1 MHVTE
6 TIDIHFAGYDST
18 GFLRDIPVNGG
29 EIVKNVAV
37 YNADKSTAVYD
48 VIMEDSNFVSIDI
61 GDTTKKTG
69 ETYQYIIEYDYEIPK
84 VKSANTLYLNPIGYG
99 WDCVIEQASVTLILP
114 QGYKSADYFIGYSET
129 PSNDEYTYDEATN
142 TITATVSDLVSKT
155 GVTFSLTFEDGV
167 LTTPFSL
174 TPIIVLIVA
183 AVLFALLII
192 VKFLAFNSSPLTPV
206 VNFTAPN
213 DMDPLIMGK
222 LIDNKV
228 NSEDVTSLIYYW
240 ANKGYLKINLENE
253 NNPQFIR
260 IYRNLPEGSPSYQ
273 ITMYNNLFRNGDVV
287 TVKELENKF
296 YPTVDAVTKD
306 VNSKVKQ
313 LYDSK
318 SIAVSILFA
327 LLGALLMGLT
337 PIIVSKILVSSKLF
351 VFECLI
357 MIIPTFI
364 IYALAESVMYNKLKL
379 SRKKIIL
386 YMLGI
391 ATLAA
396 IVTVFYVFIV
406 PATLL
411 DTASKIIVCIIGFA
425 MAIFSVQ
432 IISRTKDY
440 TEKLNSIVGFRNFI
454 LFTEKDKL
462 EAMLEENPQFYYD
475 ILPYAQVLG
484 VTDKWEAKFAAITVQ
499 PPQWMSNPLGTY
511 VEIAVI
517 NRSIR
522 IMNGQML
529 VRMIARPSSSGMGGG
544 GHGSFGGFGG
554 GGHGGG
560 GGRGR

>member
-1 MHVTE
+1 
-6 TIDIHFAGYDST
+6 
-18 GFLRDIPVNGG
+18 
-29 EIVKNVAV
+29 
-37 YNADKSTAVYD
+37 
-48 VIMEDSNFVSIDI
+48 
-61 GDTTKKTG
+61 
-69 ETYQYIIEYDYEIPK
+69 
-84 VKSANTLYLNPIGYG
+84 
-99 WDCVIEQASVTLILP
+99 
-114 QGYKSADYFIGYSET
+114 
-129 PSNDEYTYDEATN
+129 
-142 TITATVSDLVSKT
+142 
-155 GVTFSLTFEDGV
+155 
-167 LTTPFSL
+167 
-174 TPIIVLIVA
+174 
-183 AVLFALLII
+183 
-192 VKFLAFNSSPLTPV
+192 
-206 VNFTAPN
+206 
-213 DMDPLIMGK
+213 
-222 LIDNKV
+222 
-228 NSEDVTSLIYYW
+228 
-240 ANKGYLKINLENE
+240 
-253 NNPQFIR
+253 
-260 IYRNLPEGSPSYQ
+260 
-273 ITMYNNLFRNGDVV
+273 MYNNLFRNGDIV

-306 VNSKVKQ
+306 VNSRVKQ

-391 ATLAA
+391 AALAA